1 MLAAEEEGK
10 GKNKLLAR
18 DPLQRLSHDTPAWGD
33 DALGHDE
40 LGRNE
45 LGRNELG
52 RNELDRDELDRD
64 ELDRDELPDLH
75 DEQQHLR
82 DRDSCLL
89 QVYCN
94 DSDRHDYRVTRYV
107 HSRG

>member
-1 MLAAEEEGK
+1 MVLAQRLPLVLAAEEEGK

-45 LGRNELG
+45 LGRN
-52 RNELDRDELDRD
+52 ELDRD